1 MICERNST
9 LGGSREL
16 GGKEVIVCIG
26 RTCTLTSL
34 MDRLKAASAR
44 GLKIGFRLLPV
55 IPLFALSCARGPS
68 TTASGEHTNGNTG
81 VPLLS
86 NVFGSQKEAGV
97 VDERQGQTN
106 VEVDAG
112 IAPVSPYWYADLDT
126 SNDGIVAPPEDRADC
141 ENELTALG
149 VKFRRA
155 PIPVHEE
162 GKKRKILCGAS
173 QMVTY
178 LGSASKIRYNGA
190 PTFTCRMA
198 LAVARAEVIAQE
210 EALRIFG
217 KPLVRVDHIGTYN
230 CREMAAYPG
239 WVSEHSYANAID
251 FEKFVLSSG
260 KEITVL
266 RHFQKGD
273 GEPTTNGSK
282 VTEASARSWPVRSV
296 GQWARSGPGR

>member
-1 MICERNST
+1 M
-9 LGGSREL
+9 
-16 GGKEVIVCIG
+16 
-26 RTCTLTSL
+26 
-34 MDRLKAASAR
+34 
-44 GLKIGFRLLPV
+44 
-55 IPLFALSCARGPS
+55 
-68 TTASGEHTNGNTG
+68 
-81 VPLLS
+81 PLLS

-97 VDERQGQTN
+97 VDERWGQTS
-106 VEVDAG
+106 VPVDAG
-112 IAPVSPYWYADLDT
+112 VAPVSPYWYADLDT

-155 PIPVHEE
+155 SIPVHEE

-273 GEPTTNGSK
+273 GEPTTK
-282 VTEASARSWPVRSV
+282 EAQFLRTFSRRLYDENVFSNVLTPYFDALHANHFHVDL
-296 GQWARSGPGR
+296 GRYRTDGTRPL